1 MAHILV
7 VEDDEE
13 VLSVLV
19 EMLREVGFS
28 VTPVNSGVAMR
39 QTLATKDHGVDV
51 IVLDCLLPDEPSAQL
66 AVHAKGLHLPVVMIS
81 GNAEAMKLADDH
93 GLQLLWKPFS
103 KAELIAA
110 INEAMGS
117 GEFGQREA

>member
-1 MAHILV
+1 MAHLLL

-19 EMLREVGFS
+19 DMLREAGFS
-28 VTPVNSGVAMR
+28 VTPANSGIAMR

-51 IVLDCLLPDEPSAQL
+51 IVLDCLLPGEPSAQL

-93 GLQLLWKPFS
+93 GLQLLWKPFG

-110 INEAMGS
+110 ISEAMGS

>member
-19 EMLREVGFS
+19 AMLREAGFS
-28 VTPVNSGVAMR
+28 VTPANSGVAMR
-39 QTLATKDHGVDV
+39 QTLATKDHGVDA
-51 IVLDCLLPDEPSAQL
+51 IVLDCLLPDESSAQL
-66 AVHAKGLHLPVVMIS
+66 AFHAKSLHLPVVMIS

-93 GLQLLWKPFS
+93 DLQLLWKPFG
-103 KAELIAA
+103 AADLMAA
-110 INEAMGS
+110 INEAFGS